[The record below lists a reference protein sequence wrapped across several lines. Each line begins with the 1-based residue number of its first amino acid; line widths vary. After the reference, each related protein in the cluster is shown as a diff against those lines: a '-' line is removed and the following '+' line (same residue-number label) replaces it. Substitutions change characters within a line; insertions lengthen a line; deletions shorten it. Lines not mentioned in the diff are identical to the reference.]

1 MSKLTK
7 LDFYGGA
14 GLAILFRK
22 NEHISPS
29 IIENVNDVEGKNVV
43 GIFYKI
49 KTQTGYNAII
59 YIKFS
64 SNLQTIK
71 NLSKSW
77 KFSLTDI
84 EKDKINKQIN
94 KNVPFFMILVCVDQ
108 INRDNVFGEIAL
120 LSLNDYKQISHR
132 SNIIIGLW
140 SDEIDATKTERQK
153 VYVLKVGKG
162 NSRDYYYSIKRNQI
176 EIPIEDLICKYYPQY
191 TKTSHIKN
199 HEIKTGIDMPISGE
213 KIEIYVSNNP
223 KVCSHC
229 HSTCS
234 YNLIK
239 YLKSDETE
247 HKINVAKCPKCNK
260 KYVHSNFYK
269 MFIKNNQ
276 KTNISFNILYEDKS
290 NIAEDIN
297 IADKPVSGQIIRCLL
312 INYRDDNICPIHN
325 SKMPSVYVHIDKLK
339 DTAYYCNK
347 CGKFMI
353 PSKRYAQLI
362 ASLGKKS
369 SRIEFEAIMER

>member
-29 IIENVNDVEGKNVV
+29 IIENVNDIEGKNVV
-43 GIFYKI
+43 GIFYQI

-64 SNLQTIK
+64 SNQQTIK

-77 KFSLTDI
+77 KFSLTEI
-84 EKDKINKQIN
+84 EKDKINKQVK
-94 KNVPFFMILVCVDQ
+94 KNIPFFMILVCVDQ

-120 LSLNDYKQISHR
+120 LTLHDYKKIFHR

-140 SDEIDATKTERQK
+140 SDEVDATKTERQK

-162 NSRDYYYSIKRNQI
+162 NSRDYYCSIKRNQI
-176 EIPIEDLICKYYPQY
+176 EIPIENLIQKYYPQY
-191 TKTSHIKN
+191 IKTPSIISSC
-199 HEIKTGIDMPISGE
+199 EIKTEIDILKPIE
-213 KIEIYVSNNP
+213 KIEICVSDNP
-223 KVCSHC
+223 KICSQC
-229 HSTCS
+229 HSVCA
-234 YNLIK
+234 YELIK
-239 YLKSDETE
+239 YLKANETE
-247 HKINVAKCPKCNK
+247 HKINVASCPTCNK
-260 KYVHSNFYK
+260 KYIHSNFYK
-269 MFIKNNQ
+269 TFIKNNEN
-276 KTNISFNILYEDKS
+276 TNISFNILNENKID
-290 NIAEDIN
+290 EDISVIN
-297 IADKPVSGQIIRCLL
+297 KPVSGQIIRCLL

-325 SKMPSVYVHIDKLK
+325 TEMSSIYVHIDKIK

-353 PSKRYAQLI
+353 PSKRYMQLI
-362 ASLGKKS
+362 QTLGKKS
-369 SRIEFEAIMER
+369 TRIEFEAIMER